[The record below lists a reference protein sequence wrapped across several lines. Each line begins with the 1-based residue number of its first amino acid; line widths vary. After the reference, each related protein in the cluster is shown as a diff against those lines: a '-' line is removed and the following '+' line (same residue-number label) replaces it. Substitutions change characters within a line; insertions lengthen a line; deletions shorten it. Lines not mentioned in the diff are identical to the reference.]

1 MPSSKTCTVAN
12 FSPKT
17 ASNHNYRGIIMERIT
32 DKNLQALCDR
42 INRIK
47 GAPMEPY
54 SKGEDGRYVA
64 NVGNYHLSHAYGGVS
79 LECMVNEAGGV
90 STPFGCGHITKR
102 DLWNRMQAYLLGLEG
117 R

>member
-1 MPSSKTCTVAN
+1 
-12 FSPKT
+12 
-17 ASNHNYRGIIMERIT
+17 MERIT
-32 DKNLQALCDR
+32 YKNLQALCDR

-64 NVGNYHLSHAYGGVS
+64 NVGNYHLSHAFGGVI
-79 LECMVNEAGGV
+79 
-90 STPFGCGHITKR
+90 TPFDCGHVTKR

>member
-1 MPSSKTCTVAN
+1 
-12 FSPKT
+12 
-17 ASNHNYRGIIMERIT
+17 MERIT

-79 LECMVNEAGGV
+79 LHRMSMTEGCTGV
-90 STPFGCGHITKR
+90 TEPLSTGHITKR
-102 DLWNRMQAYLLGLEG
+102 DLYERIYAYIRGIESCKYG
-117 R
+117 E

>member
-1 MPSSKTCTVAN
+1 
-12 FSPKT
+12 
-17 ASNHNYRGIIMERIT
+17 MERIT

-47 GAPMEPY
+47 GSPMEPY

-79 LECMVNEAGGV
+79 LECMINEAGGV
-90 STPFGCGHITKR
+90 STPFGCGHVTKR